1 MRNIRRGREQR
12 AGSWRIVCNMVEGAD
27 ALLLPLGGCVHELTL
42 FLFLCCTFADSSH
55 RDPPE
60 EKKPERKGNCV
71 SNKTIRAPVYCCLFP
86 KQVQSPNTDRK
97 GKEARGEG
105 GATGAAGQRGTG
117 GGEIARGSD
126 SSSSNSS
133 SSSSTTR
140 KGEDATGPSS
150 TPSAQK
156 AGLQPPPP
164 PPMWP

>member
-1 MRNIRRGREQR
+1 MRCCCR
-12 AGSWRIVCNMVEGAD
+12 WV
-27 ALLLPLGGCVHELTL
+27 GGWVHHRNELTL

-105 GATGAAGQRGTG
+105 GATGGAGQRGTG

-126 SSSSNSS
+126 SSSSSNSS

-150 TPSAQK
+150 TPSAPR
-156 AGLQPPPP
+156 AGLPPPPP